1 MHILLAEDD
10 PKLGR
15 LIRYKLEKAAHNVDW
30 AQDGQEA
37 EDFLENAAYELLIL
51 DWMMPKKS
59 GIELCRMLRERK
71 DYTPI
76 LMLTAKDS
84 VEDRVQGLDAGAD
97 DYLIK
102 PFAFEELLA
111 RIRALG
117 RRPVQHWQEEQL
129 TVGDLSLNLRTLE
142 VQQNGKPVQLTKRE
156 FQLLAYFMQHA
167 GQILTR
173 KRIMD
178 AVWGLD
184 ADVTP
189 NTVDAYVSMLRK
201 KIDNPAHPQR
211 IQSVRGM
218 GYRLVG
224 PK

>member
-10 PKLGR
+10 PKLGK

-37 EDFLENAAYELLIL
+37 EDFLENSAYDLLIL
-51 DWMMPKKS
+51 DWMMPRKS
-59 GIELCRMLRERK
+59 GIELCRQLRQRK
-71 DYTPI
+71 DFTPV
-76 LMLTAKDS
+76 LMLTAKDA
-84 VEDRVQGLDAGAD
+84 VQDRVEGLDAGAD

-117 RRPVQHWQEEQL
+117 RRPVQHWQEEEM

-142 VQQNGKPVQLTKRE
+142 VRQNGQPVPLSKRE
-156 FQLLAYFMQHA
+156 FQLLAYFMRHA
-167 GQILTR
+167 GQILSR
-173 KRIMD
+173 ERIMD

-189 NTVDAYVSMLRK
+189 NTVDAYVSLLRK

-224 PK
+224 QK

>member
-1 MHILLAEDD
+1 
-10 PKLGR
+10 
-15 LIRYKLEKAAHNVDW
+15 
-30 AQDGQEA
+30 
-37 EDFLENAAYELLIL
+37 
-51 DWMMPKKS
+51 
-59 GIELCRMLRERK
+59 
-71 DYTPI
+71 
-76 LMLTAKDS
+76 
-84 VEDRVQGLDAGAD
+84 
-97 DYLIK
+97 
-102 PFAFEELLA
+102 
-111 RIRALG
+111 
-117 RRPVQHWQEEQL
+117 VQHWQEEQL

>member
-37 EDFLENAAYELLIL
+37 EDFLENAAYDLLIL